1 MAPLSLKKKKTNR
14 NLPAKMVSKNG
25 VKKKKT
31 QLQSQVL
38 IKQNKWLQLNDSPYS
53 QLEFQP

>member
-1 MAPLSLKKKKTNR
+1 MAPLSLKKKKNQQKPT
-14 NLPAKMVSKNG
+14 SQNG
-25 VKKKKT
+25 VTKKKT